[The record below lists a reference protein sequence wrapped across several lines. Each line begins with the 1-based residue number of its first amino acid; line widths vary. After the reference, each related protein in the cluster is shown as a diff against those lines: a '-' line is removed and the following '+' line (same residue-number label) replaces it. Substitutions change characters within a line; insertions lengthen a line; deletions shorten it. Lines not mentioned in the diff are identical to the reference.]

1 MERFVVP
8 DALAHDMCNRLGVG
22 LPSSRAEVG
31 ELYRAWCEQVPFD
44 SISKA
49 LARRTGGVPPGADP
63 VEFCEQWLATSL
75 GGTCWG
81 HVAALAAVLG
91 AAGFDCRVGLDH
103 LLGVERVD
111 FHAFVVLDDGGP
123 LWALD
128 PIHGSGRP
136 LPIKAGA
143 QGQHPAYPV
152 HFEADG
158 RRLLHCYQS
167 MHDGGF
173 EPRTYALLST
183 DLDAAA
189 VRTFCEVAR
198 MHGMRA
204 VSIYVRRFTATE
216 MIDSR
221 PSDDGTTLVVRHIS
235 ATTTSEIRYTD
246 PERAFAA
253 LGYGPLAVA
262 VAERAGLI
270 ERSGGGAVRFVPRP
284 LD

>member
-8 DALAHDMCNRLGVG
+8 DDLARDMCARLGVA
-22 LPSSRAEVG
+22 LPRSRTEVG
-31 ELYRAWCEQVPFD
+31 DLYQAWCEQVPFD

-49 LARRTGGVPPGADP
+49 LALRTGAVPPGADP
-63 VEFCEQWLATSL
+63 VAFCEQWLATSL

-103 LLGVERVD
+103 LLDVERVD
-111 FHAFVVLDDGGP
+111 FHAFVVLDDGAR

-136 LPIKAGA
+136 LPLKAGA

-152 HFEADG
+152 RFEADG
-158 RRLLHCYQS
+158 SRLRHCYLS

-173 EPRTYALLST
+173 EPRTYAVLST
-183 DLDAAA
+183 DLDAAD

-198 MHGMRA
+198 VYGMRA

-216 MIDSR
+216 MIDAR
-221 PSDDGTTLVVRHIS
+221 PADDGSALVVRHIR
-235 ATTTSEIRYTD
+235 ATSMSEVRYTD
-246 PERAFAA
+246 PDEAFAA
-253 LGYGPLAVA
+253 LGFAPAAVA

-270 ERSGGGAVRFVPRP
+270 ERSDGGTVRFVPRP
-284 LD
+284 VG